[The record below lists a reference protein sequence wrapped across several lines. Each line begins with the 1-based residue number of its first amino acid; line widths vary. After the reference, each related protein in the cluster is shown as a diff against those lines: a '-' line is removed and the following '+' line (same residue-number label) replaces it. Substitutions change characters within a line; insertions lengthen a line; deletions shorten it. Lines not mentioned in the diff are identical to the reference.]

1 MNSALFTFKST
12 FHTHNSAGTTNRKQF
27 GMSQYVKRS
36 LNVQGSVF
44 SPAEHESRATER
56 MPDDRQ
62 APNCILYLFY
72 LCVQTVGRDRWKAK
86 FKP

>member
-1 MNSALFTFKST
+1 MPIIPQEPPTENNLVRPNTSNAV
-12 FHTHNSAGTTNRKQF
+12 G
-27 GMSQYVKRS
+27 
-36 LNVQGSVF
+36 LNMQGSVF

-72 LCVQTVGRDRWKAK
+72 LRVQTVGRDRWKAK
-86 FKP
+86 FKA